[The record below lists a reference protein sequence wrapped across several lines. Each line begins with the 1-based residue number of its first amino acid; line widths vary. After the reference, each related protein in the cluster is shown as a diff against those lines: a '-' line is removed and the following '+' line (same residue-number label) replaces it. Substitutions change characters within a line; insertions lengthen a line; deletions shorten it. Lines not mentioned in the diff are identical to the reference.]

1 MLFSRLLEIGLLILG
16 FLYIGHLYFQ
26 DVIILIETTN
36 DIEKDEEEKAKND
49 ELKKITKSMYS

>member
-1 MLFSRLLEIGLLILG
+1 MLFSFTFEIGALILG
-16 FLYIGHLYFQ
+16 LLYVADLYL
-26 DVIILIETTN
+26 DSIIILIQVSN